1 MSDPLKAASEWYVRM
16 SEPDAS
22 DDEKR
27 AFAHWKAASAQN
39 SDAWERI
46 QKVNEPFEGLEPTIS
61 KAVLLERDSIS
72 LSRRRM
78 LKKLGIVVI
87 ISSSG
92 LVAYRQQPWQTMLAD
107 YSTGKGE
114 SRTLTL
120 PDETILVLNSGTA
133 IDTRY
138 NENSRTVILLKGEIL
153 IETGHGNGSSAA
165 FKVQTRHGT
174 VTALGTRFSVRD
186 HGDYISV
193 NVFKD
198 SVLIKSSGSQEERT
212 ISADWSAS
220 FSKATAPEITPL
232 PPGSDLWA
240 KGILSVN
247 DMPLK
252 QFLLELGR
260 YHDGFLRCD
269 PAIENILISGS
280 FPVNDINEILSSI
293 RNTHPVRIESVT
305 RYWITLK
312 PA

>member
-1 MSDPLKAASEWYVRM
+1 MSDPIKVASEWYVRIN
-16 SEPDAS
+16 EPDAS
-22 DDEKR
+22 DEDRR
-27 AFAHWKAASAQN
+27 AFACWKAASPAN
-39 SDAWERI
+39 ADAWERI
-46 QKVNEPFEGLEPTIS
+46 RKVNEPFEGLEPAIS
-61 KAVLLERDSIS
+61 KAVLLQHESTS
-72 LSRRRM
+72 LSRRRV
-78 LKKLGIVVI
+78 LKKLGIVVVL
-87 ISSSG
+87 SSSG
-92 LVAYRQQPWQTMLAD
+92 LLAYRQQPWQAVLAD

-114 SRTLTL
+114 NRTLAL
-120 PDETILVLNSGTA
+120 PDATELVLNTGTA

-138 NENSRTVILLKGEIL
+138 SESSRTVVLLKGEIL
-153 IETGHGNGSSAA
+153 VETGHGSGISAP

-186 HGDYISV
+186 HGDHISV

-198 SVLIKSSGSQEERT
+198 SVLIKSSNHQEERI

-220 FSKATAPEITPL
+220 FSKDTAPETTPL
-232 PPGSDLWA
+232 LPGSDLWA

-269 PAIENILISGS
+269 QAIENIPVSGS
-280 FPVNDINEILSSI
+280 FPVNDINEILSSLK
-293 RNTHPVRIESVT
+293 NTHPVRIETVT